1 MLSAFIVHAERISAV
16 MQAEMECERRPVGP
30 AIVELKK
37 DGSVVIKWHVAS
49 DFKIYEKHLP

>member
-1 MLSAFIVHAERISAV
+1 
-16 MQAEMECERRPVGP
+16 MECERRPVGP